1 MWKLPKGRINT
12 NKLGNKPQNT
22 LKEKSS
28 HGR

>member
-1 MWKLPKGRINT
+1 MWKSPRAKTNT